1 MAIVDLSIPKS
12 IALVGASRDA
22 SKPSN
27 LVLRYLVSRGFTVY
41 PVNPSADAI
50 EGLKCYPSLLDI
62 PFPVDIVD
70 IFRPSADVPAIV
82 EQAIAKKAK
91 AVWMQEGIVNEAAAA
106 KARKAGLQVVMDRC
120 IMKEHRKLG

>member
-1 MAIVDLSIPKS
+1 MTEISLSAPKS
-12 IALVGASRDA
+12 IALVGASRDP

-27 LVLRYLVSRGFTVY
+27 LVLRYLVSHGFTVY
-41 PVNPSADAI
+41 PVNPSADII

-82 EQAIAKKAK
+82 DQAIAKKAG
-91 AVWMQEGIVNEAAAA
+91 AIWMQEGIVNEAAAG
-106 KARKAGLQVVMDRC
+106 KARKAGLKVVMGLC

>member
-1 MAIVDLSIPKS
+1 MTDICLSLPKS
-12 IALVGASRDA
+12 IALVGASRDP

-27 LVLRYLVSRGFTVY
+27 LVLRYLVAHGFTVY
-41 PVNPSADAI
+41 PVNPSADMI
-50 EGLKCYPSLLDI
+50 EGLKCYSSLLDI

-82 EQAIAKKAK
+82 EQAIKKKAK
-91 AVWMQEGIVNEAAAA
+91 AVWMQEGIVNEGAAG
-106 KARKAGLQVVMDRC
+106 KALAAGLKVVMDRC